1 MPLPSRDQQQS
12 LRDRYHQLN
21 GPQKSIV
28 QVFALLY
35 EPSNREL
42 ARLCWIESM
51 LPKIDGAA
59 ARFLEKQPFSHQ
71 VTQLIGYKMLIQQRG
86 QGPCCHPQLME
97 IVLRDAVVSGT
108 FEQMAQAIA
117 QRVPV
122 RSHYA
127 GTMRLFRTPS
137 EFMRSLR
144 IAIYR
149 EDTPEINALLTETSH
164 LPWRSEIDFYSVLRK
179 MLTNPFDPEWMQSLS
194 DAFLEM
200 GISAILEDSVARCVP
215 ATEAF
220 ELLEEIYNNRAVSTE
235 ICLLYAEQLWL
246 RGRVE
251 TASEVLAKI
260 EGADD
265 LGEYVFQQQALLG
278 ALAFL
283 KGDTSAALTHYRQG
297 LSDADSTSEAQAAW
311 FELPATVLLF
321 FALLETDSPS
331 AYQALEKHI
340 SLLQK
345 QPQHWLKGAMSPL
358 LSLLHLQQGI
368 LSQALSDTQLLK
380 HYKLT
385 SVGLPA
391 LIEIYSLYW
400 LSVENLAEWLPKAL
414 TTLCQTALQAGYTWI
429 ALETAELMMMYQPER
444 SNLASPH
451 IYADMV
457 ETLQAQIHSRR
468 LIEVIEYKAPWERSL
483 HALTQLNEST
493 LNLTERSYSTFRL
506 IWRLH
511 FRSIHSWSLTPLE
524 QKIGAKGG
532 WTKGKPIALKRLYE
546 DLPDYATEQDQ
557 RICEFLDVTYEQ
569 SSSYYYS
576 RASKPVYTF
585 SQAALLALVG
595 HPLVFL
601 EDSPTVRVDIVKGAP
616 ELFVKRL
623 EGERLSIEL
632 VPPVGKDELLII
644 PETPTRLK
652 IIAVTP
658 EHQRIAGVLGPKNRL
673 EVPAQ
678 AEERVLQAIASVASL
693 VTVQSDIGGGVEAEE
708 VPADATIH
716 VHLLPAGEGLKVSL
730 LAHPFPTGGSY
741 YAPGE
746 GGETVIAEVAGER
759 LQTKRDLAE
768 ETQRA
773 LAVISACPV
782 LDNYLDNGLD
792 DGNATAREWLIEE
805 ASDCLTLLLQL
816 QALGE
821 AITLEWPEGDKFK
834 VSRQIG
840 INDFKFDIHRQQ
852 DWFAASGQVQ
862 ISEDRVMDL
871 RQLMALLESTPGQFV
886 PLADGE
892 FLALTDEFRQRLAML
907 GRLAQPHGKAL
918 RIHGLAALALD
929 GMLGDVEQLKVDQ
942 AWQDHIAHIKSACEI
957 EPAVPETLHASLR
970 DYQKDGFTWL
980 ARLANW
986 GVGACLADDM
996 GLGKTLQGLAVILS
1010 RCDQG
1015 PTLVLA
1021 PTSVCM
1027 NWASEAERFAP
1038 SLQVKDFGAGDRTS
1052 RQALLDNLGPKDLL
1066 VSSYGLIQQ
1075 EDVAAMLADVTWQ
1088 NIVLDEAQAIKNHAT
1103 KRSQAVMALQAS
1115 FKIIMTG
1122 TPIENHLGELWNLFR
1137 FINPGLLGSLESFN
1151 LRFANPIERDQNDAA
1166 SDALRRLIQPF
1177 ILRRTKDQVLKE
1189 LPSRTEITLPVEL
1202 STEEMAFYEA
1212 LRREAIEKLTSSD
1225 AQAGQKHLQVLAEIM
1240 KLRRACC
1247 NPSLVKPE
1255 LAIPSTKLEQFS
1267 ELVAELLDNGHKAL
1281 VFSQFVD
1288 HLQIL
1293 RDHLEKQ
1300 QISYQYLDGS
1310 TPAKKRKQGVDAFQ
1324 NGEGDVFLISLKA
1337 GGTGLNLTAAD
1348 YVIHMD
1354 PWWNP
1359 AVEDQASD
1367 RAHRIGQ
1374 QRPVTIYR
1382 LVAKGTIEDKI
1393 VALHQIK
1400 RDLADSLLTG
1410 TDMSSKVSTD
1420 ELLSLIQQ

>member
-1 MPLPSRDQQQS
+1 MPRQSFDQQQ
-12 LRDRYHQLN
+12 LLHNKYRQLSD
-21 GPQKSIV
+21 PQKSIV

-42 ARLCWIESM
+42 ARFCWIESM
-51 LPKIDGAA
+51 LPKIDNAA
-59 ARFLEKQPFSHQ
+59 ARFLEKQPFSAQ
-71 VTQLIGYKMLIQQRG
+71 VTRLIGYKVLIQQRG
-86 QGPCCHPQLME
+86 QGPCCHPQLIE
-97 IVLRDAVVSGT
+97 IVIRDAVVSGT
-108 FEQMAQAIA
+108 FESIARAIA
-117 QRVPV
+117 KQLPV

-127 GTMRLFRTPS
+127 GISRIFRTPN

-149 EDTPEINALLTETSH
+149 EDTPDINMLLSETSH
-164 LPWRSEIDFYSVLRK
+164 LHWRSEIDFYSVLRK
-179 MLTNPFDPEWMQSLS
+179 MLTNPFDPVWMQSLS

-200 GISAILEDSVARCVP
+200 GFSAILEDSVARCVP
-215 ATEAF
+215 ANEAF
-220 ELLEEIYNNRAVSTE
+220 ELLEEVYNNRAVSTE

-246 RGRVE
+246 RGHVE
-251 TASEVLAKI
+251 AASEILATI
-260 EGADD
+260 VGADD
-265 LGEYVFQQQALLG
+265 LDEYVFQHQALLG

-283 KGDTSAALTHYRQG
+283 KGETSAALTHYRQG

-311 FELPATVLLF
+311 FELPATGLLF

-345 QPQHWLKGAMSPL
+345 QPQHWFKGAMPPL
-358 LSLLHLQQGI
+358 LSLLQMQQGK
-368 LSQALSDTQLLK
+368 LSQALSDTEWLTQ
-380 HYKLT
+380 YRPT

-391 LIEIYSLYW
+391 LIEVYSLYW
-400 LSVENLAEWLPKAL
+400 LSVENLTEWLPKAL
-414 TTLCQTALQAGYTWI
+414 TTLCQTALQAGYDWI
-429 ALETAELMMMYQPER
+429 ALELAELMMVYQPACSDSEKPEKI
-444 SNLASPH
+444 NIHAEM
-451 IYADMV
+451 I
-457 ETLQAQIHSRR
+457 ETLRSQIHSRR

-493 LNLTERSYSTFRL
+493 FNSTDLSPPTFRL
-506 IWRLH
+506 VWRLH
-511 FRSIHSWSLTPLE
+511 FRSLHHWSLTPLE
-524 QKIGAKGG
+524 QKIGAKGS

-546 DLPDYATEQDQ
+546 DLPDYATEQDR
-557 RICEFLDVTYEQ
+557 RISEALDISYEQ
-569 SSSYYYS
+569 SNSYYYS

-585 SQAALLALVG
+585 STAALLALVG

-601 EDSPTVRVDIVKGAP
+601 EDSPNVRIDLVKGEP

-632 VPPVGKDELLII
+632 VPPVGKDDLLIT

-652 IIAVTP
+652 VIVVTT
-658 EHQRIAGVLGPKNRL
+658 EHRRIADVLGPRNRL

-678 AEERVLQAIASVASL
+678 AEERVLQAIASVASV

-708 VPADATIH
+708 VPADAMTH

-746 GGETVIAEVAGER
+746 GGETVIAEVEGKR
-759 LQTKRDLAE
+759 LQTKRNLDE

-773 LAVISACPV
+773 QAVISACPV
-782 LDNYLDNGLD
+782 LDNYDAVG
-792 DGNATAREWLIEE
+792 REWLIDE

-821 AITLEWPEGDKFK
+821 EIILEWPEGEKFK

-852 DWFAASGQVQ
+852 DWFAASGEVQ

-871 RQLMALLESTPGQFV
+871 RQLMALLESSPGQFV

-892 FLALTDEFRQRLAML
+892 FLALTDEFRQRLGML
-907 GRLAQPHGKAL
+907 GRLSQPHGKGL
-918 RIHGLAALALD
+918 RINGLAALALD
-929 GMLGDVEQLKVDQ
+929 GMLDDVEQLQVDQ
-942 AWQDHIAHIKSACEI
+942 AWQDHIAHIKAACKIDPE
-957 EPAVPETLHASLR
+957 VPETLQASLR
-970 DYQKDGFTWL
+970 DYQKGGFTWL

-1038 SLQVKDFGAGDRTS
+1038 SLRVKDFGASDRTS
-1052 RQALLDNLGPKDLL
+1052 RQALLDDLKPKDLL
-1066 VSSYGLIQQ
+1066 VCSYGLIQQ
-1075 EDVAAMLADVTWQ
+1075 EDVAAMLAEVTWQ
-1088 NIVLDEAQAIKNHAT
+1088 NAILDEAQAIKNHAT

-1151 LRFANPIERDQNDAA
+1151 QRFANPIERDQNDAA

-1247 NPSLVKPE
+1247 NPALVKPE
-1255 LAIPSTKLEQFS
+1255 MAIPSTKLEQFS
-1267 ELVAELLDNGHKAL
+1267 ELIAELLDNGHKAL

-1288 HLQIL
+1288 HLKIL
-1293 RDHLEKQ
+1293 RNHLDKQ
-1300 QISYQYLDGS
+1300 QIAYQYLDGS
-1310 TPAKKRKQGVDAFQ
+1310 TPAKQRKQGVDAFQ